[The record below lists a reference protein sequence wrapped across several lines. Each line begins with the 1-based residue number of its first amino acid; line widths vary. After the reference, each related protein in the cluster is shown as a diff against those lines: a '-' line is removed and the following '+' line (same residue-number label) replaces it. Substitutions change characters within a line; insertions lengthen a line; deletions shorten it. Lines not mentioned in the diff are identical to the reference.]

1 MKQRI
6 APLEAISWTVLLL
19 AALLFGTAIAYA
31 GEPKK
36 DQRKKKEDKHEGKA
50 VISICKE
57 DNGKVIR
64 LDTTINLADEAAIE
78 AALKKLEL
86 GDDFHFDLRM
96 PGEHGKEDA
105 FTMKFWS
112 EDLSPDDRKRM
123 KDELAAAMRDSE
135 RSLEDAHK
143 AMKEFHM
150 EIKGMDEEGS
160 GALSMHFP
168 ADFDFEFPEHFR
180 CGVGDP
186 ELDSLQSDDR
196 ILIIGKPDEAA
207 PVFEKTVT
215 TASGKQVFV
224 YQRQL
229 SQEAQ
234 RSRAAEKQLDI
245 RDIEIFPN
253 PADDRLTLSF
263 EKEKTGDITIRLMDL
278 QGKVVYDETLRAF
291 SGAYYKRID
300 ISGIAAGTYTL
311 SMEQGESRITRKVI
325 IR

>member
-36 DQRKKKEDKHEGKA
+36 NQKKKEEIKQEGKA
-50 VISICKE
+50 VISIRKE
-57 DNGKVIR
+57 DNGKITR
-64 LDTTINLADEAAIE
+64 LDTTISLADEAAIE

-96 PGEHGKEDA
+96 PGEQGKEDA

-112 EDLSPDDRKRM
+112 EDLSPEDRKRM
-123 KDELAAAMRDSE
+123 KEEIAAAMQDQEGSME
-135 RSLEDAHK
+135 KAHE

-150 EIKGMDEEGS
+150 EIKGMDEDGA

-168 ADFDFEFPEHFR
+168 ADFDFDFPEHFR
-180 CGVGDP
+180 CSVKDP

-196 ILIIGKPDEAA
+196 ILIMGKPDEVA
-207 PVFEKTVT
+207 PVLEKTVT

-224 YQRQL
+224 FKRQL

-234 RSRAAEKQLDI
+234 RSLAAEKQLDI
-245 RDIEIFPN
+245 HDIEIFPN

-263 EKEKTGDITIRLMDL
+263 EKEKSGDITIRLMDL
-278 QGKVVYDETLRAF
+278 QGKVAYDETLRAF

-300 ISGIAAGTYTL
+300 ISGMAAGTYTL

>member
-1 MKQRI
+1 
-6 APLEAISWTVLLL
+6 
-19 AALLFGTAIAYA
+19 
-31 GEPKK
+31 
-36 DQRKKKEDKHEGKA
+36 
-50 VISICKE
+50 
-57 DNGKVIR
+57 
-64 LDTTINLADEAAIE
+64 
-78 AALKKLEL
+78 
-86 GDDFHFDLRM
+86 
-96 PGEHGKEDA
+96 
-105 FTMKFWS
+105 
-112 EDLSPDDRKRM
+112 
-123 KDELAAAMRDSE
+123 
-135 RSLEDAHK
+135 
-143 AMKEFHM
+143 
-150 EIKGMDEEGS
+150 MDEEGS

-180 CGVGDP
+180 CGVDDP

-224 YQRQL
+224 FQRQL

-311 SMEQGESRITRKVI
+311 SMEQENRASPEK
-325 IR
+325 